1 MKNIIIAVFL
11 LGWVVAGNAA
21 EENKAATQAAQN
33 TKPFFIGEDPGPVYT
48 QIVSQWAQA
57 TNFAKNAS
65 DVAVAKLK
73 SDMEKDPKLAKIISP
88 ALIADLEQFFY
99 ELFASRETT
108 TELAKLYSQY
118 FNLDEMN
125 ELVKFYK
132 TPLGVKLIK
141 SNAELTIKSQQ
152 IGSNLFKKH
161 ESQYVRV
168 LAKYLAPNALK
179 SEQAKR
185 AASKAEPKVEAKPE
199 PKAEPKVEAKPEP
212 KAEPKV
218 EAKSEPK
225 AEPKVEPKLE
235 TPKK

>member
-1 MKNIIIAVFL
+1 MKNFIIAISL
-11 LGWVVAGNAA
+11 LGWGVAGNAA
-21 EENKAATQAAQN
+21 EENKAATQPAQN
-33 TKPFFIGEDPGPVYT
+33 NKPFFIGEDPGPVYT
-48 QIVSQWAQA
+48 QIVAQWAQA

-73 SDMEKDPKLAKIISP
+73 SDMEKDPKLAKIVSP

-108 TELAKLYSQY
+108 TELAKLYAQY
-118 FNLDEMN
+118 FSLDEMN

-161 ESQYVRV
+161 ESQYIKV

-179 SEQAKR
+179 AEQK
-185 AASKAEPKVEAKPE
+185 KAEPKAESKPEAKPE
-199 PKAEPKVEAKPEP
+199 A
-212 KAEPKV
+212 
-218 EAKSEPK
+218 K
-225 AEPKVEPKLE
+225 AEPKVEPKAESKPEAKPEPKVETKPE

>member
-1 MKNIIIAVFL
+1 MKHIVMLVSL
-11 LGWVVAGNAA
+11 LGWLVVGSAA
-21 EENKAATQAAQN
+21 EEKKATTQPATG

-48 QIVSQWAQA
+48 HMVAQWAQA

-65 DVAVAKLK
+65 DVAVSKLK
-73 SDMEKDPKLAKIISP
+73 ADMEKDPKLSKIISP

-108 TELAKLYSQY
+108 SELAKLYAQY
-118 FNLDEMN
+118 FTLDEMN

-152 IGSNLFKKH
+152 IGANLFKKH
-161 ESQYVRV
+161 ENDYIRV
-168 LAKYLAPNALK
+168 LAKFLAPNALPK
-179 SEQAKR
+179 PKKPEV
-185 AASKAEPKVEAKPE
+185 KADPKAEVKPEPKEEPKTEVKPEPKVET
-199 PKAEPKVEAKPEP
+199 
-212 KAEPKV
+212 
-218 EAKSEPK
+218 
-225 AEPKVEPKLE
+225 KVEPKPE

>member
-1 MKNIIIAVFL
+1 MKNFIIAVSL
-11 LGWVVAGNAA
+11 LGWVVAGHAA
-21 EENKAATQAAQN
+21 EEKKAATQPAADAQ
-33 TKPFFIGEDPGPVYT
+33 PFFIGEDPGPVYT
-48 QIVSQWAQA
+48 QMVAQWAQA

-108 TELAKLYSQY
+108 TELSKLYAQY
-118 FNLDEMN
+118 FSLDEMN

-152 IGSNLFKKH
+152 IGANLFKKH
-161 ESQYVRV
+161 ENQYIRV
-168 LAKYLAPNALK
+168 LAKYLAPNAMK
-179 SEQAKR
+179 AEEKKAEAK
-185 AASKAEPKVEAKPE
+185 AEAKAEPKVESKP
-199 PKAEPKVEAKPEP
+199 
-212 KAEPKV
+212 
-218 EAKSEPK
+218 
-225 AEPKVEPKLE
+225 E